1 MRANPLVSIYQ
12 HILGA
17 CAIAVLAAAPAQAQ
31 VRDSWPMAG
40 GNPAH
45 TGVVGAPPAPYHQV
59 WSTTIGEPGPIA
71 GPVVRAETV
80 VVVAEGSVVGLS
92 TETGKIQWEVR
103 RVPGPTGPAAIEAE
117 RVVYAEGKGA
127 DGAVTAV
134 SLNEGEESWRFDTK
148 SPVVGGVTVEGG
160 RAYVGGRDGNVRAI
174 DIETGKEDW
183 SFQAAGRVETPL
195 AVAEGLVLLVSEG
208 FKTGLATAYAL
219 DASTGKEEWAFSP
232 ERVAVGASSV
242 TVGDDL
248 AVFGL
253 GDLRV
258 HAVELDGGVE
268 RWSARSRAPFSA
280 RTVPS
285 FDGDVLIADR
295 LGHLYR
301 LEATSGVELWV
312 FRVPGNILRG
322 SPVITGQTALV
333 GDSSGQVSAID
344 LASGHLV
351 WKERLSDRPIGG
363 VAASD
368 ERIFVSLADG
378 SVVALEH
385 DSEGVLVDEASPT
398 TLFVGRAL
406 FNFAVAFAALLL
418 GLTALFR
425 WVYRRREAQR
435 PEDPLAGTS
444 T

>member
-1 MRANPLVSIYQ
+1 
-12 HILGA
+12 
-17 CAIAVLAAAPAQAQ
+17 
-31 VRDSWPMAG
+31 MAG

-45 TGVVGAPPAPYHQV
+45 TGVAGAPPAPYRQV
-59 WSTTIGEPGPIA
+59 WSTKIGEPGPIA
-71 GPVVRAETV
+71 GPVVQSETV

-92 TETGKIQWEVR
+92 TETGEIQWEVR
-103 RVPGPTGPAAIEAE
+103 RLPAPPGPAAIEAE

-134 SLNEGEESWRFDTK
+134 SLNEGEESWRFDTT
-148 SPVVGGVTVEGG
+148 SPVVGGVTVEDG
-160 RAYVGGRDGNVRAI
+160 RAYVGGRDGNVHAI

-183 SFQAAGRVETPL
+183 NFQAPGRVETPP

-208 FKTGLATAYAL
+208 FKTGLATTYAL

-258 HAVELDGGVE
+258 HAVEFESGVE

-301 LEATSGVELWV
+301 LEAMSGEELWV
-312 FRVPGNILRG
+312 FRVPGNILTG

-351 WKERLSDRPIGG
+351 WKEQVSDRPIGG

-368 ERIFVSLADG
+368 ERIFVSSADG

-385 DSEGVLVDEASPT
+385 DPAGALVDEASPT

-406 FNFAVAFAALLL
+406 LNFAIAFAALLL

-425 WVYRRREAQR
+425 WVYRRPETHL
-435 PEDPLAGTS
+435 PEDPLAETS

>member
-1 MRANPLVSIYQ
+1 MRANPPAPIYQ
-12 HILGA
+12 RILGA
-17 CAIAVLAAAPAQAQ
+17 CVIAALAAAPAKAQ
-31 VRDSWPMAG
+31 VRDSWPMVG

-45 TGVVGAPPAPYHQV
+45 TAVAGGPPAPYRQV
-59 WSTTIGEPGPIA
+59 WSTKIGEPGPVA
-71 GPVVRAETV
+71 GPVVQDGTV
-80 VVVAEGSVVGLS
+80 VVVAHERVIALS
-92 TETGKIQWEVR
+92 TETGQIQWEAER
-103 RVPGPTGPAAIEAE
+103 DPGPTGPAAIEAD
-117 RVVYAEGKGA
+117 RVVYAEGTGA

-148 SPVVGGVTVEGG
+148 SPVVGGITVEDR
-160 RAYVGGRDGNVRAI
+160 RAFVGGRDGNVYAI

-183 SFQAAGRVETPL
+183 SFHAPGRVETPP

-232 ERVAVGASSV
+232 ERVAVGVSSV
-242 TVGDDL
+242 TVAGDL
-248 AVFGL
+248 AVFGF

-258 HAVELDGGVE
+258 HAVELESGVE

-295 LGHLYR
+295 VGHLYR
-301 LEATSGVELWV
+301 LKAASVEELWV
-312 FRVPGNILRG
+312 FRVPGNILTG
-322 SPVITGQTALV
+322 SPVITGETALV
-333 GDSSGQVSAID
+333 GDSSGQLSAID
-344 LASGHLV
+344 LTSGHLV
-351 WKERLSDRPIGG
+351 WKDQITVRPIGG
-363 VAASD
+363 VAAAD
-368 ERIFVSLADG
+368 ERIFVSSADG

-385 DSEGVLVDEASPT
+385 DPAGVLEDQASPT

-406 FNFAVAFAALLL
+406 LNFAVAFVALLL

-425 WVYRRREAQR
+425 WVYRRPETQL
-435 PEDPLAGTS
+435 PEDTLAGTS

>member
-1 MRANPLVSIYQ
+1 
-12 HILGA
+12 
-17 CAIAVLAAAPAQAQ
+17 
-31 VRDSWPMAG
+31 
-40 GNPAH
+40 
-45 TGVVGAPPAPYHQV
+45 VVQDG
-59 WSTTIGEPGPIA
+59 
-71 GPVVRAETV
+71 TV
-80 VVVAEGSVVGLS
+80 VVVAHESVIALS
-92 TETGKIQWEVR
+92 AETGQIQWEAER
-103 RVPGPTGPAAIEAE
+103 DPGPTGPAAIAE
-117 RVVYAEGKGA
+117 RVVYAEGRGA

-148 SPVVGGVTVEGG
+148 SPVVGGVTIEEGM
-160 RAYVGGRDGNVRAI
+160 AYVGGRDGNVHAI

-183 SFQAAGRVETPL
+183 SFQAPGRVETPP

-219 DASTGKEEWAFSP
+219 DASTGKEEWAFTP

-242 TVGDDL
+242 TVGDDV

-258 HAVELDGGVE
+258 HAVEFESGVE

-285 FDGDVLIADR
+285 FDRDVLIADR

-301 LEATSGVELWV
+301 LEAGSGEELWV
-312 FRVPGNILRG
+312 FRLPGSFLTG
-322 SPVITGQTALV
+322 SPVITGQTALI
-333 GDSSGQVSAID
+333 GDTSGQLSAID

-351 WKERLSDRPIGG
+351 WKEEISDRPIGG

-368 ERIFVSLADG
+368 ERIFVSSADG

-385 DSEGVLVDEASPT
+385 DPEGVLVDEASPT

-406 FNFAVAFAALLL
+406 LNFAVAFALLLL

-425 WVYRRREAQR
+425 WVYRRPETRL
-435 PEDPLAGTS
+435 PEDPLTGTN